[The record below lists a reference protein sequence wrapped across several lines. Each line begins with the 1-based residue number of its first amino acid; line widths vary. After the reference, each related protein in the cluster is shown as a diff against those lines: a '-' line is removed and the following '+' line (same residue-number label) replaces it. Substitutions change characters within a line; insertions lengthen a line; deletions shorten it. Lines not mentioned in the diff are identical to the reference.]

1 MAISWPTML
10 FLQIGVI
17 YLLVCVFTQHQYSTP
32 QVTLYLIYLFYVDRE
47 AWHAAVCGV
56 AKSWTQLRVNQTD
69 LIYIIYYVVY
79 STNANDDYI
88 GSNKIIQGIFE
99 KAILKS

>member
-1 MAISWPTML
+1 M
-10 FLQIGVI
+10 
-17 YLLVCVFTQHQYSTP
+17 
-32 QVTLYLIYLFYVDRE
+32 DRE

-79 STNANDDYI
+79 STNVNDDYI